1 MKSPTKYHRLMN
13 SALMRGLNEF
23 LYPQTANMTDPL
35 SFFISWLPDRQMAF
49 DVESES
55 VALVHTLPRD
65 LTSLA
70 SLHSTHSRFLL
81 HFVRGER
88 KEGKERIE
96 RTNPLSS
103 VNPLSGWKD
112 GWMAQATSHSSRL
125 FQFHICCFTQFMRFS
140 CLKINSL
147 CLIKI

>member
-1 MKSPTKYHRLMN
+1 
-13 SALMRGLNEF
+13 
-23 LYPQTANMTDPL
+23 
-35 SFFISWLPDRQMAF
+35 MAF

-55 VALVHTLPRD
+55 VALVHTLPLD

-103 VNPLSGWKD
+103 VNPLSGWMD
-112 GWMAQATSHSSRL
+112 GWRNSVSISHLL
-125 FQFHICCFTQFMRFS
+125 FYSIHAI
-140 CLKINSL
+140 LAV
-147 CLIKI
+147 